1 MSYRYALSPRA
12 DRYFARL
19 DRPTQRR
26 VADRL
31 DELVADPFD
40 PTISKRLQN
49 RAGLRSARVGGLR
62 ILYQVQENDDLIRIE
77 DIGPRGQIYRD
88 R

>member
-1 MSYRYALSPRA
+1 VSYGYALSPRA
-12 DRYFARL
+12 ERYFARL

-26 VADRL
+26 IADRL
-31 DELVADPFD
+31 DELAVDPFD
-40 PTISKRLQN
+40 PAISKRLQN

-62 ILYQVQENDDLIRIE
+62 ILYQVHETDELVRIE
-77 DIGPRGQIYRD
+77 DIGPRGQVYRE